1 MKIPLQI
8 MFISISGG
16 LAASHGA
23 LVAFWDFNDGFGEAD
38 EIPQIVHLASA
49 GTGVIFQQR
58 ADTDGNGQGG
68 KAFVD
73 GAHGIDVADGKTMA
87 WDDVAKSGDNDGEF
101 FVSLATVGF
110 RDLVLSMDVKGNADA
125 GIVSYDLK
133 YSLTVTED
141 VTNPGDVIGTIKDF
155 AGGISTSIFNNQAVT
170 TTATDFT
177 RVVVD
182 LSGWDAVEDQAT
194 VVLRF
199 DDWKENDSLSI
210 DNLLITGDLLPEPSV
225 ASLSVLGL
233 AGLSLRRRTVNLQ

>member
-1 MKIPLQI
+1 
-8 MFISISGG
+8 
-16 LAASHGA
+16 
-23 LVAFWDFNDGFGEAD
+23 
-38 EIPQIVHLASA
+38 
-49 GTGVIFQQR
+49 
-58 ADTDGNGQGG
+58 
-68 KAFVD
+68 
-73 GAHGIDVADGKTMA
+73 
-87 WDDVAKSGDNDGEF
+87 
-101 FVSLATVGF
+101 
-110 RDLVLSMDVKGNADA
+110 
-125 GIVSYDLK
+125 
-133 YSLTVTED
+133 
-141 VTNPGDVIGTIKDF
+141 VIGTIKDF